1 MPYALRDNVGRRFTI
16 SAPARIGRDPGSD
29 VVVQDGLASRTHAT
43 VWVDQA
49 GLHIR
54 DEGSANGTIVNGV
67 AVRSAVLKTG
77 DQIVVGATVLG
88 VEFSPDPAAP
98 SPGTANTVVR
108 APVPAPPAYSPPAPA
123 YQAPPPAYPPP
134 PPAYQ
139 AAPPVAYPPPPGP
152 ATARPGQYYPG
163 PAYPQAAAPVYAAP
177 SPPNYARPPAPK
189 QGGGCGRLFLLGC
202 LLPLVLCLFVSAG
215 GFLAYRGGLI
225 TPAMLLNLVGLGPA
239 DVTVENLRDD
249 GVRVLI
255 VQVDV
260 AKDSSPTTASLS
272 LKAFEVRG
280 YRITNA
286 GRYRIEF
293 RADPSGAGLGTCLLT
308 VKSGATYQFVA
319 LPSAILINRVNDPVS
334 IGRDL
339 NVATST
345 LCR

>member
-1 MPYALRDNVGRRFTI
+1 MPFVLRDNAGRRFTI

-43 VWVDQA
+43 LWVDQA
-49 GLHIR
+49 GLQIR
-54 DEGSANGTIVNGV
+54 DEGSANGTIVNGA
-67 AVRSAVLKTG
+67 AVKSAVLKLG
-77 DQIVVGATVLG
+77 DQIVVGATLFG
-88 VEFSPDPAAP
+88 VEYSPDPAAP

-108 APVPAPPAYSPPAPA
+108 APVLAPPVYPPPPPTYQPPPPAYSPPPPA
-123 YQAPPPAYPPP
+123 YQPP
-134 PPAYQ
+134 PPAY
-139 AAPPVAYPPPPGP
+139 YPPPH
-152 ATARPGQYYPG
+152 ATAPPGQYYPG
-163 PAYPQAAAPVYAAP
+163 PAYPQAAAPMYAAP
-177 SPPNYARPPAPK
+177 PPPNYARAPAPK

-225 TPAMLLNLVGLGPA
+225 TPNMLLNLVGLGPA
-239 DVTVENLRDD
+239 DLSVENLRDD

-260 AKDSSPTTASLS
+260 AKDASPTTASLS

-286 GRYRIEF
+286 GRYRIDF
-293 RADPSGAGLGTCLLT
+293 RSDPSGAGLGTCLLT
-308 VKSGATYQFVA
+308 VKSSAMYQFVA
-319 LPSAILINRVNDPVS
+319 LPTAILINRVNDPVS
-334 IGRDL
+334 SGRDL

>member
-67 AVRSAVLKTG
+67 AVKSAVLRSG
-77 DQIVVGATVLG
+77 DQIVVGATLYG
-88 VEFSPDPAAP
+88 VEYSPDPAAA

-108 APVPAPPAYSPPAPA
+108 VPV
-123 YQAPPPAYPPP
+123 QAPPVYQPPPPAAYQPP
-134 PPAYQ
+134 PPAYH
-139 AAPPVAYPPPPGP
+139 PPPH
-152 ATARPGQYYPG
+152 ATAPPGQYYPG

-177 SPPNYARPPAPK
+177 PPPNYVRPPAPN

-225 TPAMLLNLVGLGPA
+225 NPNMLLNLVGLGPA
-239 DVTVENLRDD
+239 DITVENLRDD

-255 VQVDV
+255 TQVDV

-280 YRITNA
+280 HRISNA
-286 GRYRIEF
+286 GRYRIDF
-293 RADPSGAGLGTCLLT
+293 KADPGGAGLGSCLLT

-319 LPSAILINRVNDPVS
+319 LPAAILINRVNDPVS
-334 IGRDL
+334 TGRDL
-339 NVATST
+339 NVATSS